1 MVKKVLLIILLLFV
15 LTPIGYLSA
24 QEGGTVGEVFEAR
37 VIDILEERTLTSDQ
51 AVKIQ
56 QNLKLEGLTG
66 AFTDRQFEYYG
77 IGDIEVIGS
86 GSYKIGDR
94 VLVNYTKDADGS
106 EIFFVLE
113 KVRRNDI
120 YLLFGLFVVV
130 VLIVGRSKGLRALLA
145 LVMSFL
151 VILKFIVPRVLAG
164 SNPLII
170 ALIGSFFILLLLI
183 YLTEGFNRKSH
194 LAVLS
199 IFLCLI
205 LVFLLAD
212 FFVGLLSLSGTVQE
226 ETAFL
231 VSAGYGH
238 INFQGLLLAAFLIG
252 ALGILDDVVV
262 GQIEAVGQ
270 IKQANPSLPAKKL
283 FKMAMA
289 VGNAHLGSVINTLF
303 LAYAGAS
310 FSLLLLFSIKQPPFL
325 SLTQVISSE
334 LVATEI
340 VRTLVGCIGLA
351 LAIPLATIMAVWFY
365 TPRPLKENN
374 RENQI

>member
-1 MVKKVLLIILLLFV
+1 MKKILLILLLAFLLV
-15 LTPIGYLSA
+15 PAGYLSA
-24 QEGGTVGEVFEAR
+24 QDGGTVGEVFEAR
-37 VIDILEERTLTSDQ
+37 VIDILDQRTVAGDESDK
-51 AVKIQ
+51 VQ
-56 QNLKLEGLTG
+56 QNLKLQGLTG
-66 AFTDRQFEYYG
+66 VFTNRQFEYYG

-86 GSYKIGDR
+86 GRYKIGDR
-94 VLVNYTKDADGS
+94 VLVNYTKDADGN
-106 EIFFVLE
+106 EVFFVLE

-120 YLLFGLFVVV
+120 YLLVGLFVAV
-130 VLIVGRSKGLRALLA
+130 VLIVGKTKGLRALLA
-145 LVMSFL
+145 LAMSFL

-164 SNPLII
+164 SNPLTV
-170 ALIGSFFILLLLI
+170 ALIGSFFILLLII

-199 IFLCLI
+199 IFLCLT
-205 LVFLLAD
+205 LVFFLAD
-212 FFVGLLSLSGTVQE
+212 FFVGLLSLSGMVQE

-238 INFQGLLLAAFLIG
+238 INFRGLLLAAFLIG

-270 IKQANPSLPAKKL
+270 IRQANPGLPAKKV

-289 VGNAHLGSVINTLF
+289 IGNAHLGAVINTLF

-325 SLTQVISSE
+325 SFSQVISSE

-351 LAIPLATIMAVWFY
+351 LAIPLATLVAVWLYVPASRLADSNGFK
-365 TPRPLKENN
+365 PN
-374 RENQI
+374 

>member
-1 MVKKVLLIILLLFV
+1 M
-15 LTPIGYLSA
+15 A
-24 QEGGTVGEVFEAR
+24 
-37 VIDILEERTLTSDQ
+37 
-51 AVKIQ
+51 
-56 QNLKLEGLTG
+56 
-66 AFTDRQFEYYG
+66 
-77 IGDIEVIGS
+77 
-86 GSYKIGDR
+86 
-94 VLVNYTKDADGS
+94 
-106 EIFFVLE
+106 
-113 KVRRNDI
+113 
-120 YLLFGLFVVV
+120 
-130 VLIVGRSKGLRALLA
+130 
-145 LVMSFL
+145 
-151 VILKFIVPRVLAG
+151 
-164 SNPLII
+164 
-170 ALIGSFFILLLLI
+170 
-183 YLTEGFNRKSH
+183 
-194 LAVLS
+194 
-199 IFLCLI
+199 
-205 LVFLLAD
+205 
-212 FFVGLLSLSGTVQE
+212 
-226 ETAFL
+226 
-231 VSAGYGH
+231 
-238 INFQGLLLAAFLIG
+238 
-252 ALGILDDVVV
+252 LDDVVV